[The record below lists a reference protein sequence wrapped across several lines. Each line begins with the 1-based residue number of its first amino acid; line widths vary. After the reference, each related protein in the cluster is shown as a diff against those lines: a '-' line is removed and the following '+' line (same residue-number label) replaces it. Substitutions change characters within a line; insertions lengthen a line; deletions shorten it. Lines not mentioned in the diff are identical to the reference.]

1 LQNATDPLDKSF
13 VCDQIIV
20 RTRLKLRRI
29 SPENAEHFERAAGQD
44 IGAFLDWLQLCEPAE
59 IEAFL
64 ADGPRVIEVL
74 DRQDRTEGGG
84 QKQIISQHED
94 ELIRVEDVFGDNLTP
109 EDYIESFERYIRE
122 NMNQLPGLIAATQ
135 RPRELTRKALKDI
148 AGILDDNGFS
158 ETALRSAYGRARN
171 ADIAAHIIG
180 FIRQAAIGDPLV
192 PYTSRVDN
200 AVTKIEASRDW
211 TKTQR
216 QWLRRLGRA
225 LKEQPIGDLALVN
238 EGAFAQNGGF
248 DVINQA
254 FDNQLET
261 VLQDLNDAIWSVA

>member
-1 LQNATDPLDKSF
+1 M
-13 VCDQIIV
+13 
-20 RTRLKLRRI
+20 
-29 SPENAEHFERAAGQD
+29 
-44 IGAFLDWLQLCEPAE
+44 
-59 IEAFL
+59 
-64 ADGPRVIEVL
+64 IEVL
-74 DRQDRTEGGG
+74 DRQDRTEGAD
-84 QKQIISQHED
+84 KAQIISEHED
-94 ELIRVEDVFGDNLTP
+94 ELIRIEEVFGDNLTP

-148 AGILDDNGFS
+148 AGALDENGFS
-158 ETALRSAYGRARN
+158 ETALRSAYG
-171 ADIAAHIIG
+171 AHAQCG
-180 FIRQAAIGDPLV
+180 HRRPYHRLHPQAAIGDPLV
-192 PYTSRVDN
+192 PYTTCVDN

-225 LKEQPIGDLALVN
+225 LKEQPIGDPALLS

-261 VLQDLNDAIWSVA
+261 VLQDLNDAIWASDSPQEITTMNTVPQNEQSMTSLPSSGSSAPSCERTASPISNM